1 MKGMGLSYQQSV
13 RRRSKIIAGQ
23 IKGLQRMIES
33 DAYCMDILTQNLA
46 IQRAVASLN
55 KLVIEHHIN
64 THIKADMESGQ
75 AGRQDK
81 AMAELLKLYD
91 LHNIRGK

>member
-1 MKGMGLSYQQSV
+1 MGVKYNYHQRV
-13 RRRSKIIAGQ
+13 RHRSKIIAGQ
-23 IKGLQRMIES
+23 IEGLQKMIAE

-55 KLVIEHHIN
+55 KLVIDHHIN
-64 THIKADMESGQ
+64 THIKADMESGVTK
-75 AGRQDK
+75 RQERAQK
-81 AMAELLKLYD
+81 ELLALYD

>member
-1 MKGMGLSYQQSV
+1 MAFTYQQRV
-13 RRRSKIIAGQ
+13 RHRSKIIAGQ
-23 IKGLQRMIES
+23 IEGLQRMIAE

-55 KLVIEHHIN
+55 KLVIEHHIK
-64 THIKADMESGQ
+64 THIKTDIESGKPKRQQQ
-75 AGRQDK
+75 AIG
-81 AMAELLKLYD
+81 ELLQLYD

>member
-1 MKGMGLSYQQSV
+1 MKFNYEQRV
-13 RRRSKIIAGQ
+13 RHRTKIIAGQ
-23 IKGLQRMIES
+23 IEGLQKMIES

-55 KLVIEHHIN
+55 KLVIEHHID
-64 THIKADMESGQ
+64 THIKADMKSSDEARQEQ
-75 AGRQDK
+75 AIK
-81 AMAELLKLYD
+81 ELTELYE

>member
-1 MKGMGLSYQQSV
+1 
-13 RRRSKIIAGQ
+13 
-23 IKGLQRMIES
+23 MIEA

-46 IQRAVASLN
+46 IQRSVASLN

-64 THIKADMESGQ
+64 THIKDDMSSGEPS
-75 AGRQDK
+75 RQEK
-81 AMAELLKLYD
+81 AMDELLNLYD

>member
-1 MKGMGLSYQQSV
+1 MTYRQRV
-13 RRRSKIIAGQ
+13 RHRSKIIAGQ
-23 IKGLQRMIES
+23 IEGLQKMIKS

-64 THIKADMESGQ
+64 THITADMESGDET
-75 AGRQDK
+75 RQNRAK
-81 AMAELLKLYD
+81 AELLKLYD

>member
-1 MKGMGLSYQQSV
+1 MKLTYNQ
-13 RRRSKIIAGQ
+13 RIRHRSRIITGQ
-23 IKGLQRMIES
+23 IEGLKKMIEN

-55 KLVIEHHIN
+55 KLVIEHHIK
-64 THIKADMESGQ
+64 THVKADMESDSDR
-75 AGRQDK
+75 RQK
-81 AMAELLKLYD
+81 RAITELLKLYD

>member
-1 MKGMGLSYQQSV
+1 MKFNYRQRV
-13 RRRSKIIAGQ
+13 RHRSRIIAGQ
-23 IKGLQRMIES
+23 IEGLQKMIES

-55 KLVIEHHIN
+55 KLVIEHHIK
-64 THIKADMESGQ
+64 THIKQDMASGNAD
-75 AGRQDK
+75 RQMRAQK
-81 AMAELLKLYD
+81 ELVSLYD